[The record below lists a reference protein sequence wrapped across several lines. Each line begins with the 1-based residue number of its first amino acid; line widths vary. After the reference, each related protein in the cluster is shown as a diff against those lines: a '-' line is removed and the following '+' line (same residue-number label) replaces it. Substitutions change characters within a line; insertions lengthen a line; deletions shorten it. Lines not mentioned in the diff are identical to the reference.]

1 MKINKRKKEIKLNEK
16 KKKKILTFLF
26 QKQDLGYCCQPFPCF
41 PLSIELIQSL
51 QLVGWWEGSWIWLW
65 DGAKALLH
73 IYIYGGLSWKLGATS
88 KRRAMGVKERPTR
101 RSGTKRDVSERLW
114 IEGFFHRT
122 LTKTAMKS
130 SPTSSVFVL
139 YETNWKKTSQKDT
152 NWEAIIILIQN
163 QTWVEAIKL

>member
-1 MKINKRKKEIKLNEK
+1 
-16 KKKKILTFLF
+16 
-26 QKQDLGYCCQPFPCF
+26 
-41 PLSIELIQSL
+41 
-51 QLVGWWEGSWIWLW
+51 
-65 DGAKALLH
+65 
-73 IYIYGGLSWKLGATS
+73 
-88 KRRAMGVKERPTR
+88 
-101 RSGTKRDVSERLW
+101 
-114 IEGFFHRT
+114 